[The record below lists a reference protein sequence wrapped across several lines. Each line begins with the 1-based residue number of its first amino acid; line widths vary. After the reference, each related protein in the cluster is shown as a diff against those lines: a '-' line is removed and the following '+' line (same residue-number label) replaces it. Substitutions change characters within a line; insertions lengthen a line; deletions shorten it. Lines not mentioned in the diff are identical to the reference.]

1 MTKNPTVRFKWL
13 EGADQS
19 VALPEYQT
27 AGAAGAD
34 VRANFGGRDYS
45 AYNLGPGE
53 RILLPTGLA
62 IAVEDGYEVQVRP
75 RSGLALKHG
84 ITVVNAPGTVDCD
97 YRGPLGV
104 ILLNTGVEP
113 FVIAHGD
120 RIAQLV
126 VAPVSIASFEVVE
139 EFDETERGSGGY
151 GSTGV

>member
-1 MTKNPTVRFKWL
+1 MANPTVRFKWL
-13 EGADQS
+13 PDADQS
-19 VALPEYQT
+19 VELPEYQT

-34 VRANFGGRDYS
+34 VRANFGGAGYS
-45 AYNLGPGE
+45 AYNLAPGE
-53 RILLPTGLA
+53 RVLVPTGLA

-75 RSGLALKHG
+75 RSGLALKNG

-104 ILLNTGVEP
+104 ILLNTGTEL
-113 FVIAHGD
+113 FVIKHGD

-126 VAPVSIASFEVVE
+126 VSPVSVADFVLVDNL
-139 EFDETERGSGGY
+139 DETERGAGGY

>member
-13 EGADQS
+13 EDADQS
-19 VALPEYQT
+19 IAIPSYQT

-34 VRANFGGRDYS
+34 VRANFGDGDSSYR
-45 AYNLGPGE
+45 LEPGE
-53 RILLPTGLA
+53 RVLVPTGLA

-75 RSGLALKHG
+75 RSGLALKNG

-104 ILLNTGVEP
+104 ILLNTGTEP
-113 FVIAHGD
+113 FVIFHGD

-126 VAPVSIASFEVVE
+126 VAPVRIASFEIVE